1 MIAKLD
7 NVNPVKVKI
16 VYEDNHLLAA
26 IKPPNILSQADHT
39 GDADMLTLLKGYI
52 KEKYQK
58 PGNVFLGLVH
68 RLDRPV
74 GGIMVFARTS
84 KAASRLSEQI
94 RGRSFEKHY
103 LAVVI
108 GTGLKQRDRLIHHLK
123 KDRTG
128 NKVYVVDS
136 RTTGSMEAILDY
148 DLLAVSG
155 RLSLIKVRLL
165 TGRPHQIRVQ
175 LQAIGHPLYGDRL
188 YGPDERGLH
197 ACPIALWA
205 YRLKFEHP
213 TKKDILDLTAGPP
226 DAYPWSLFDR
236 SLYSL

>member
-1 MIAKLD
+1 MDDVYLD
-7 NVNPVKVKI
+7 KI
-16 VYEDNHLLAA
+16 KIIYEDNHLLAA
-26 IKPPNILSQADHT
+26 VKPPNILSQADHT

-94 RGRSFEKHY
+94 RSRSFEKHY
-103 LAVVI
+103 LAVVR
-108 GTGLKQRDRLIHHLK
+108 GTGLKQRDTLVHHLK
-123 KDRTG
+123 KVKVD

-136 RTTGSMEAILDY
+136 RTEGSMEAILDY
-148 DLLAVSG
+148 ELLAVSD
-155 RLSLIKVRLL
+155 RLSLIRVRLH

-188 YGPDERGLH
+188 YGLDDRNMSS
-197 ACPIALWA
+197 CPIALWA
-205 YRLKFEHP
+205 YKLRLEHP
-213 TKKDILDLTAGPP
+213 TRKEPLELTADPP
-226 DAYPWSLFDR
+226 DAYPWSLFDKG
-236 SLYSL
+236 LYTL